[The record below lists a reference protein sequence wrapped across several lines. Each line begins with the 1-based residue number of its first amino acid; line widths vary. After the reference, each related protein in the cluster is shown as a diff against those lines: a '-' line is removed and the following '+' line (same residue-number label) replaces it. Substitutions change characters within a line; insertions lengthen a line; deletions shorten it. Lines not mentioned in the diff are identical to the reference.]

1 MSDVQA
7 IAPERL
13 PGGDEA
19 TSFVTTNPTLWQR
32 LLGNPTAMFSIAT
45 LVLLSLSAILA
56 PLLAPGNPL
65 KVHPADRFIGP
76 GAEYFFGTDH
86 LGRDMFSMVLHGGRT
101 SLLVGLTVTTISMGI
116 AVVLGAISGFYRQVD
131 VVLMRLVDGLM
142 AFPGIVLATAAA
154 AIMGPSVQTVIM
166 SLSIVLI
173 APSLRVVRGQ
183 VLVVRELQMIEA
195 ARSVGVPTLRL
206 FTRYILPAVSSP
218 ILVQASFVFSAA
230 ILGEAALS
238 FIGVGIGPKD
248 LSWGNALTEARN
260 YITQAPGIVLFPGLA
275 LMLTIL
281 ALNLLGDSLRDIL
294 DPRLVRRR

>member
-1 MSDVQA
+1 MSTTQA
-7 IAPERL
+7 THNERL
-13 PGGDEA
+13 TDGGEEPFA
-19 TSFVTTNPTLWQR
+19 TTTKSVWQR
-32 LLGNPTAMFSIAT
+32 LLANRTAIVSIAI
-45 LVLLSLSAILA
+45 LAIISLAAILA
-56 PLLAPGNPL
+56 PVMAPGNPL
-65 KVHPADRFIGP
+65 RVSPANRFIP
-76 GAEYFFGTDH
+76 PSAEHIFGTDH
-86 LGRDMFSMVLHGGRT
+86 LGRDMFKMVVHGART
-101 SLLVGLTVTTISMGI
+101 SLLVGLAVTVISMSV

-154 AIMGPSVQTVIM
+154 GIMGPSTRTVII

-195 ARSVGVPTLRL
+195 ARAVGVPTLRL

-218 ILVQASFVFSAA
+218 ILVQASFIFSAA
-230 ILGEAALS
+230 VLGEAGLS
-238 FIGVGIGPKD
+238 FIGVGIGPKE

-260 YITQAPGIVLFPGLA
+260 YISQAPWIVLFPGLA

-294 DPRLVRRR
+294 DPRLTRRR

>member
-1 MSDVQA
+1 MTVVQA
-7 IAPERL
+7 AAPERL

-19 TSFVTTNPTLWQR
+19 ATFITTNPTLWRR
-32 LLGNPTAMFSIAT
+32 LLGNPTAMFSIAV

-56 PLLAPGNPL
+56 PWLAPGNPM
-65 KVHPADRFIGP
+65 KVSPAHRFIGP
-76 GAEYFFGTDH
+76 SADYFFGTDN
-86 LGRDMFSMVLHGGRT
+86 LGRDMFKMVLHGGRT
-101 SLLVGLTVTTISMGI
+101 SLAVGLIVTAISMSI

-154 AIMGPSVQTVIM
+154 AILGPSMQTVIT

-173 APSLRVVRGQ
+173 APSLRIVRGQ

-195 ARSVGVPTLRL
+195 ARAVGVPTLRL

-230 ILGEAALS
+230 VLGEAGLS
-238 FIGVGIGPKD
+238 FIGVGIGPKE

-260 YITQAPGIVLFPGLA
+260 YITQAPWIVMFPGLA

-294 DPRLVRRR
+294 DPRLARRR